1 MMIKELAKNIDTYLS
16 YSNLL
21 DNTHKVRFLSES
33 ESNINFLVDAE
44 NSKYLFRLNKSS
56 KLGIRNQ
63 IRYEYDALKTL
74 EKSHVTPRTFFLDDS
89 STFFEYGAM
98 IMQYIVGRPLEYKKD
113 VNEAARIFATIHSI
127 DTEKI
132 DISSFVTREN
142 IVEDSLNKSKI
153 YLDRILKSSKID
165 TKLKLKISDFFDWA
179 EKNKSCQI
187 YFKKNRWNTINNTEP
202 HAKNFIISQRKER
215 GYMIDWEQAVI
226 SDSAVDI
233 SYFLSPLT
241 TSIYGDYILSKDE
254 VDNFLK
260 TYIMYL
266 DKDNRDIVERVKL
279 YTPYAYLRILT
290 EMISES
296 IDSKDEKFTK
306 VINAEFLNM
315 ITKGIL

>member
-226 SDSAVDI
+226 SDPAVDI